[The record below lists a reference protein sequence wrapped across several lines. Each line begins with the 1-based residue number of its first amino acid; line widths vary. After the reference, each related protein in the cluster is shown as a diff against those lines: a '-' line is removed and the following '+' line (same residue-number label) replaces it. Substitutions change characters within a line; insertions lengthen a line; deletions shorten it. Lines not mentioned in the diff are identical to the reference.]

1 MTLRLE
7 LDISGQRAGL
17 YEGSLLVIG
26 FKFQRD
32 TGTFSITTINKAW
45 DSKIATSE
53 PLRLYLERILTILEL
68 FKEQADHLNSL
79 KNGLEAVYSETIQD

>member
-7 LDISGQRAGL
+7 LDISGRRAGL

-26 FKFQRD
+26 FKFQD
-32 TGTFSITTINKAW
+32 DAGTFSITTINKVW
-45 DSKIATSE
+45 DSKIANSE

-68 FKEQADHLNSL
+68 FKEEADHLNSL
-79 KNGLEAVYSETIQD
+79 KRGLEAVYSETIQD